1 MIENILYYMVV
12 TFSLTYLKVQ
22 LDVDTSTILTLML
35 ISHIVHAAM
44 ILVFGWM
51 SDKVGAAPS
60 TSPARLWPRCTAS
73 WHSR

>member
-1 MIENILYYMVV
+1 MVV

-44 ILVFGWM
+44 ILVFGL
-51 SDKVGAAPS
+51 DVRQGGP
-60 TSPARLWPRCTAS
+60 PPRLPRRRDS
-73 WHSR
+73 GHGVLLRVHSR